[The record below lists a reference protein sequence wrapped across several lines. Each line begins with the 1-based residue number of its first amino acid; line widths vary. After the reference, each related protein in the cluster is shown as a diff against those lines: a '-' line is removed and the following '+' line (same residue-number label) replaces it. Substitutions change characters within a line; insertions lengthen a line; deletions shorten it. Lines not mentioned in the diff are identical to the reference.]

1 MNDVQNMVRVRTQ
14 PVEEDDDDVENYR
27 GRLAQPGGG
36 ASSSG
41 GLACNTNEIEAD
53 DALPTTKLVGQAFE
67 DHKKTIWSWLMHDEV
82 SSIGIYGIGGVG
94 KTTLVMHMYNQLLCR
109 PDTFSHVYWI
119 TVSQDTSI
127 KKLQGSIGRCI
138 GLNLFNEDE
147 ERHRAVEM
155 RKELMKKQ
163 KWVLILDDLWNTI
176 ELEMLGVLV
185 KVKGCKLILSIKKGL
200 STNGYPTHNQSEAY
214 FGGKGLDFVY

>member
-1 MNDVQNMVRVRTQ
+1 M
-14 PVEEDDDDVENYR
+14 
-27 GRLAQPGGG
+27 
-36 ASSSG
+36 
-41 GLACNTNEIEAD
+41 
-53 DALPTTKLVGQAFE
+53 
-67 DHKKTIWSWLMHDEV
+67 
-82 SSIGIYGIGGVG
+82 GGVG

-147 ERHRAVEM
+147 EWHRAVEM

-176 ELEMLGVLV
+176 ELQMLGVLV
-185 KVKGCKLILSIKKGL
+185 KVKGCKLILTTRSKKGL

>member
-1 MNDVQNMVRVRTQ
+1 
-14 PVEEDDDDVENYR
+14 
-27 GRLAQPGGG
+27 
-36 ASSSG
+36 
-41 GLACNTNEIEAD
+41 
-53 DALPTTKLVGQAFE
+53 
-67 DHKKTIWSWLMHDEV
+67 MHV
-82 SSIGIYGIGGVG
+82 
-94 KTTLVMHMYNQLLCR
+94 YNQLLCR

-147 ERHRAVEM
+147 ERHGAVEM

-176 ELEMLGVLV
+176 ELQMQG
-185 KVKGCKLILSIKKGL
+185 SKKDASLFSQLDKKSL
-200 STNGYPTHNQSEAY
+200 STNEYPTHNQSEAY

>member
-1 MNDVQNMVRVRTQ
+1 M
-14 PVEEDDDDVENYR
+14 
-27 GRLAQPGGG
+27 
-36 ASSSG
+36 
-41 GLACNTNEIEAD
+41 
-53 DALPTTKLVGQAFE
+53 
-67 DHKKTIWSWLMHDEV
+67 
-82 SSIGIYGIGGVG
+82 GGVG

-163 KWVLILDDLWNTI
+163 KWVLILDDLWNSI
-176 ELEMLGVLV
+176 ELQMLGVL
-185 KVKGCKLILSIKKGL
+185 VKGCKLILTTRSKKVCQQMDTLHIIKVKPILEEKALSRSGTNCKIYHKG
-200 STNGYPTHNQSEAY
+200 
-214 FGGKGLDFVY
+214 V